1 MAFINLKA
9 KEIQLKIVYCG
20 PGRGGKTTNL
30 KYIYKKFHNQLKS
43 KMLIINTY
51 GDRTLFFDFMPFKL
65 GRINGFD
72 TTVQLYTV
80 PGQIRYNQTRKLVLN
95 GVDGIVFV
103 ADLISSQRYRNVIS
117 LKNLNATLRIYNKNI
132 FKIPLVFQYNKV
144 DLAKNGT
151 SILSPKILEKDLN
164 SQLKKPAFTTS
175 ALTGENVAETLKTI
189 ISLTA
194 NTLKPNLN

>member
-30 KYIYKKFHNQLKS
+30 KYIYKNFHDQLKS

-164 SQLKKPAFTTS
+164 SKLKKPAFTTS